1 MKKLFILIILTL
13 SLSVY
18 SQSSSNISLVGS
30 LDYPGTEGNDVW
42 GYVDS
47 TGTEYALVGMQNG
60 FSVVN
65 LSDPANPT
73 ESFFIPGTQ
82 STWRDIKV
90 WDHYA
95 YVTTDEGN
103 DGLLIVDL
111 NDMTGA
117 TFIYSNND
125 NSGNFMFSKAHNLFI
140 DEYGKAYIFGGD
152 VGGSLENNAGVLI
165 LDVTEVSLE
174 QENIVLPEILGLFD
188 NFYLH
193 DGMARGDT
201 LWGSAVYEGKFFAID
216 VSNPSEPVIFNDSL
230 AFHQT
235 PNAFTHNCW
244 ISDDGNFLFT
254 TDEQSGAYI
263 AAYDVSDLS
272 NIEEIDRIR
281 SSPEIATVVPHN
293 AHVYGNFLVTS
304 YYRDGIVIHDI
315 SNPSNMVEVGHYD
328 AYSGGG
334 DGMDGSWGAYPY
346 LPSGLV
352 LSTEINSGPNGEG
365 QLLVLDPEYK
375 RAAFL
380 EGIVKDSLSGI
391 PISNATIRILTYN
404 VISSSTN
411 LSGNY
416 FIGIDNANT
425 YDVEYSKEGY
435 FTDTLEVTLVNGEII
450 IQNVALMP
458 KQSFSK
464 TGKIV
469 DSEGNGIP
477 NCSLMISSNFFKDS
491 LTTNQ
496 FGEFILDTLYQSDYT
511 IYYGKWGYRTK
522 CEVKTL
528 FSDSLPL
535 LLDLENS
542 YYDDFTFNFGWV
554 ITGNSSSGIWEI
566 GNPIPTIQN
575 GEIYNPSDDIN
586 SDCYINA
593 LITGNSLGGGATADD
608 IDDGFTLV
616 TSPLFDLTTYNNPA
630 IRFFEWFANGS
641 GWSAGNDSLS
651 VYLSNGISSKLVSS
665 TIGQLNNQW
674 IEKNINISQFIEL
687 TSEMRISFKVS
698 DYNPYN
704 HLVEAGIDGFEVYE
718 DNSLSANY
726 EFVIDD
732 IIYPNPAI
740 NEINISIVGLKNI
753 YNLSG
758 KLIHST
764 NENVIDVSMLTKGV
778 YFLNSNEQF
787 YKFVKL

>member
-496 FGEFILDTLYQSDYT
+496 FGEFMLDTLYQSDYT

-535 LLDLENS
+535 LLDLEIS
-542 YYDDFTFNFGWV
+542 YYDDFTFNFGWTV
-554 ITGNSSSGIWEI
+554 TGNSTSGVWEI
-566 GNPIPTIQN
+566 GTPIPTIEN
-575 GEIYNPSDDIN
+575 GEIYNPSDDI
-586 SDCYINA
+586 SIDCYINA

-651 VYLSNGISSKLVSS
+651 VYLSNGINSKLVSS

-674 IEKNINISQFIEL
+674 IEKNIIISQ
-687 TSEMRISFKVS
+687 
-698 DYNPYN
+698 
-704 HLVEAGIDGFEVYE
+704 
-718 DNSLSANY
+718 
-726 EFVIDD
+726 
-732 IIYPNPAI
+732 
-740 NEINISIVGLKNI
+740 
-753 YNLSG
+753 
-758 KLIHST
+758 KLIALH
-764 NENVIDVSMLTKGV
+764 
-778 YFLNSNEQF
+778 FF
-787 YKFVKL
+787 

>member
-665 TIGQLNNQW
+665 TVGQLNNQW

>member
-111 NDMTGA
+111 NDMSGA

-665 TIGQLNNQW
+665 TVGQLNNQW

>member
-435 FTDTLEVTLVNGEII
+435 FNDTLEVTLVNGEII

>member
-732 IIYPNPAI
+732 IIYPNPAL
-740 NEINISIVGLKNI
+740 NEINVSIVGLKNI

>member
-1 MKKLFILIILTL
+1 MKKLFILIILTS

-293 AHVYGNFLVTS
+293 AHVHGNFLVTS

-450 IQNVALMP
+450 IQNVALLP

-477 NCSLMISSNFFKDS
+477 NCSLMISSNFFQDS

-651 VYLSNGISSKLVSS
+651 VYLSNGINSKLVSS

>member
-450 IQNVALMP
+450 IQNVALLP

-496 FGEFILDTLYQSDYT
+496 FGEFMLDTLYQSDYT
-511 IYYGKWGYRTK
+511 IYYGKWGYR
-522 CEVKTL
+522 
-528 FSDSLPL
+528 
-535 LLDLENS
+535 
-542 YYDDFTFNFGWV
+542 
-554 ITGNSSSGIWEI
+554 
-566 GNPIPTIQN
+566 
-575 GEIYNPSDDIN
+575 
-586 SDCYINA
+586 
-593 LITGNSLGGGATADD
+593 
-608 IDDGFTLV
+608 
-616 TSPLFDLTTYNNPA
+616 
-630 IRFFEWFANGS
+630 
-641 GWSAGNDSLS
+641 
-651 VYLSNGISSKLVSS
+651 
-665 TIGQLNNQW
+665 
-674 IEKNINISQFIEL
+674 
-687 TSEMRISFKVS
+687 
-698 DYNPYN
+698 
-704 HLVEAGIDGFEVYE
+704 
-718 DNSLSANY
+718 
-726 EFVIDD
+726 
-732 IIYPNPAI
+732 
-740 NEINISIVGLKNI
+740 
-753 YNLSG
+753 
-758 KLIHST
+758 
-764 NENVIDVSMLTKGV
+764 
-778 YFLNSNEQF
+778 
-787 YKFVKL
+787 

>member
-117 TFIYSNND
+117 TFTYSNND

-293 AHVYGNFLVTS
+293 AHVHGNFLVTS

-450 IQNVALMP
+450 IQNVALLP

-740 NEINISIVGLKNI
+740 NQINISIIGLKNI

>member
-1 MKKLFILIILTL
+1 MKKLFILIILSL

-152 VGGSLENNAGVLI
+152 VGGSFENNAGVLI

-464 TGKIV
+464 IGKIV

-651 VYLSNGISSKLVSS
+651 VYLSNGINSKLVSS

-726 EFVIDD
+726 EFTIDD